1 MTVERVVKRGRP
13 RKYGVGAK
21 RDDNTSLTVTRK
33 HREYISKLTEL
44 NNMSI
49 KDFSSEIIMDILSG
63 KFDYL
68 LTPISGKDD
77 LVSIATDKALTHK
90 LRDYLSNHQESPSEV
105 LRKVL
110 DKSMIMEKE
119 TIKTVGGYELGV
131 TILTSELKKP
141 WLLPTQAEQENK
153 FFGDAHIQLDT
164 NSNQIVIYEKSTGVR
179 SISQMEELKQYKDN
193 LLGIA
198 SQLQKALDEYVI
210 G

>member
-13 RKYGVGAK
+13 RKYAVGAK
-21 RDDNTSLTVTRK
+21 RDDNTSLTVTKRHK
-33 HREYISKLTEL
+33 EYISKLAEL

-49 KDFSSEIIMDILSG
+49 KEFSSEIIIDILSG

-68 LTPISGKDD
+68 LTPISRKDD
-77 LVSIATDKALTHK
+77 SVSIATDKVLTHK
-90 LRDYLSNHQESPSEV
+90 LRDYLSTYQENPSEV
-105 LRKVL
+105 LREVL
-110 DKSMIMEKE
+110 DKSMVMEKG

-131 TILTSELKKP
+131 TILTSELKEF
-141 WLLPTQAEQENK
+141 WLLPTLAEKENK

-164 NSNQIVIYEKSTGVR
+164 NSNQIVIYEESSGVR

-198 SQLQKALDEYVI
+198 SQLQKALDEYII